1 MQTQPLRSLVLA
13 LAAAL
18 VPAILL
24 WAAGAQAQQNP
35 ECTMNL
41 CGSPQQNG
49 GGGGGGGGS
58 ILYNYTDDGKTF
70 SYSDDADGDG
80 IPDNFDNCPFV
91 PNRDQKDTDG
101 DGIGDACDNCPLV
114 ANKDQKD
121 TNGNGIGDACD
132 PDLDGDGIPNAQDN
146 CPNVPNPDQRI
157 TDPSK
162 FTIGDLCN
170 PDIDGDGVP
179 NEVDNCPYVYNP
191 SQDSNDPATFAAQGL
206 HCTHDSDGDGIPDTV
221 DNCPLVKNPDQKISF
236 PSKFKIGDACNPD
249 IDGDGV
255 LNEVDNCPLNF
266 NPDQAD
272 SDRDGVGDACS
283 PRFCLVVDKNHKD
296 QCLDPNLPFA
306 VGAGLDGAPAAGASV
321 SLPLFANRK
330 NVAIRYTWTVVEKP
344 EGATGGI
351 SNSRGAVT
359 YSSSGFQYYYLDGHA
374 PAFRPDVKGPWRL
387 RLHGELVFD
396 DKVFAGVRAADHDLI
411 VNVASG
417 TGTSCASID
426 ASPLALLGLL
436 AARRRRRN

>member
-162 FTIGDLCN
+162 FTIGDL
-170 PDIDGDGVP
+170 
-179 NEVDNCPYVYNP
+179 
-191 SQDSNDPATFAAQGL
+191 
-206 HCTHDSDGDGIPDTV
+206 
-221 DNCPLVKNPDQKISF
+221 
-236 PSKFKIGDACNPD
+236 CNPD